1 LDELLLKVQ
10 LFAVFLFKIFGCAC
24 SLGSSALSMGE
35 HKSLGV
41 NMRAIKLTRQF
52 IEREPDSPSAK
63 LLARLV
69 VSLESESLFPIA
81 DLYRL
86 EYDHFKLAMSLLDQ
100 WRLDQYYAG
109 KGRLFD
115 ISMQLQERVF
125 EAHPAKD

>member
-1 LDELLLKVQ
+1 
-10 LFAVFLFKIFGCAC
+10 
-24 SLGSSALSMGE
+24 
-35 HKSLGV
+35 
-41 NMRAIKLTRQF
+41 MRAIKLTRQF